1 MKNGDSETDREGE
14 RKERCDKQ
22 RGREGGMKKEGQG
35 ARQTKMGKEKYNDR
49 LGDREGR
56 LRKTG
61 TGRKTERD
69 GERKK

>member
-1 MKNGDSETDREGE
+1 MGTARRGERERE
-14 RKERCDKQ
+14 RKEVTSNVA
-22 RGREGGMKKEGQG
+22 EGGMTKEGQG

-49 LGDREGR
+49 LEDREGR

-69 GERKK
+69 GERKKQ